1 MRTLPGLMDLNPQ
14 QLRYLLAIS
23 RAGSFVKAAE
33 ALNVSQPA
41 LSIAIS
47 RLEDVVGARLL
58 ERGRHG
64 AQLTNAGQHLIRHAE
79 SVEMVLASARQ
90 EMQLFDQGVAGPFT
104 VGGTPLG
111 TASII
116 PDVVAQLCLEFP
128 QVNIR
133 VVEDVDEALID
144 RLLRHELDLVISN
157 LGLTDKPSEIEA
169 VPLFTARAVAV
180 VRPGH
185 EYSDRQLLT
194 LQDLTRY
201 TCVLPPNGGALR
213 KQIEALFT
221 INSLP
226 FPTNVV
232 EVAPFGVLKEIV
244 RRSDGVTI
252 LSDQIVRSELLNGV
266 LIAIPLREQIAVRT
280 FGLQMLKARKLG
292 IIARRFAE
300 IATHIA
306 PDYSMGNA

>member
-1 MRTLPGLMDLNPQ
+1 MRTLPSLMDLNPQ

-41 LSIAIS
+41 LSVAIS
-47 RLEDVVGARLL
+47 RLEDVVGAKLL

-64 AQLTNAGQHLIRHAE
+64 AQLTTAGQHLIRHAE
-79 SVEMVLASARQ
+79 SVEMVLTAARD
-90 EMQLFDQGVAGPFT
+90 EMQLFDQGVRGPLT

-116 PDVVAQLCLEFP
+116 PDVIGQLCEEIP
-128 QVNIR
+128 HVHVR

-157 LGLTDKPSEIEA
+157 LGLTHNPSEIEA
-169 VPLFTARAVAV
+169 IPLFTARAVVV

-185 EYSDRQLLT
+185 EYSDRALLT
-194 LQDLTRY
+194 LDDLTRY
-201 TCVLPPNGGALR
+201 TCVLPPEGGALR

-221 INSLP
+221 INSMP
-226 FPTNVV
+226 FPTNVI
-232 EVAPFGVLKEIV
+232 EAAPFGVLKEIV

-252 LSDQIVRSELLNGV
+252 LSDQIVRSELLSGA
-266 LIAIPLREQIAVRT
+266 LIAIPLREQMAVRT
-280 FGLQMLKARKLG
+280 FGLQMLKGRKLG
-292 IIARRFAE
+292 TLATRFTE
-300 IATHIA
+300 IATRVA
-306 PDYSMGNA
+306 PNYSMT

>member
-1 MRTLPGLMDLNPQ
+1 MGAAIALMDLNPQ

-47 RLEDVVGARLL
+47 RLEDVVNAKLL

-64 AQLTNAGQHLIRHAE
+64 AQLTSAGRHLIRHAE
-79 SVEMVLASARQ
+79 SVEMVMASART

-116 PDVVAQLCLEFP
+116 PDAIAQLCQEFP
-128 QVNIR
+128 QVNVR

-157 LGLTDKPSEIEA
+157 LGLTNKPSEIEA
-169 VPLFTARAVAV
+169 IPLFTARAVAV

-185 EYSDRQLLT
+185 EYCERELLT
-194 LQDLTRY
+194 LQDLSSQ
-201 TCVLPPNGGALR
+201 TCVLPPEGGALR

-221 INSLP
+221 INSMP
-226 FPTNVV
+226 FPTNVI
-232 EVAPFGVLKEIV
+232 EAAPFGVLKEIV

-252 LSDQIVRSELLNGV
+252 LSDQIVRSELLNGA
-266 LIAIPLREQIAVRT
+266 LIAIPLQEQIAVRT
-280 FGLQMLKARKLG
+280 FGLQMLKGRKLG
-292 IIARRFAE
+292 NLARRFAE
-300 IATHIA
+300 IATRLA
-306 PDYSMGNA
+306 PDYSMT